1 MHRSTFFLVF
11 MAIFLGFLLFKVKYE
26 VVSMEEE
33 LNKTHAQIRKEE
45 ENIHILKAEWSHL
58 NEPQRLQK
66 LAQHLDIV
74 PIKTEQIVGMTRQN
88 SENLLLVPDSHHHLA
103 SLEETK

>member
-1 MHRSTFFLVF
+1 MHRSTFFLMF
-11 MAIFLGFLLFKVKYE
+11 MALFLGFLLFKVKYE

-33 LNKTHAQIRKEE
+33 LNQTLSQITKEE

-74 PIKTEQIVGMTRQN
+74 PIKTEQIVGMNRQN
-88 SENLLLVPDSHHHLA
+88 SENLLLVPDSPHHLA
-103 SLEETK
+103 SMKEAK